1 MTSFQE
7 GARIG
12 LRDAQLRAN
21 LGHATRTIREKRSRV
36 VAEVPDWEALRTAG
50 AASKDAVL
58 RNLDR
63 YLLELEGRVQD
74 RGGVVHWARDAAE
87 ANRIAG
93 DLVAET
99 GADEVVKVKSLTT
112 EEIGLNEALAAR
124 GIAAVETD
132 LAALIVQLGDDAP
145 SHILVPAIH
154 KNRAQIRELFLRT
167 LGISELSDDPAALA
181 EAARVYLRERFLR
194 ARVGISGANFAV
206 ASTGTVCVV
215 ESEGNGRMCT
225 TLPETLITI
234 MGIEKVVPALADLE
248 VFLQLLP
255 RSSTA
260 ERMNPYTSLWTG
272 VHEGDGPRAFHLIL
286 LDNGRTNALAD
297 DVGRETLR
305 CIRCSA
311 CLNVCPV
318 YARAGGHAYGSVYP
332 GPIGAIITP
341 QLVGIDKAGSL
352 PYASTLCGACADVCP
367 VRIDIPR
374 VLIHLRGKER
384 AQSGPS
390 AEKLSMQ
397 LLARIFASRERFERL
412 QRAARRG
419 RALPGLARLP
429 GPLRAWGSVRELP
442 AVPEETFRDWW
453 RRERSG

>member
-1 MTSFQE
+1 MTTFQE

-21 LGHATRTIREKRSRV
+21 LAHATTTIREKRSRA
-36 VAEVPDWEALRTAG
+36 VAELPDWEALRAAG
-50 AASKDAVL
+50 AAAKDDVL
-58 RNLDR
+58 RHLDT
-63 YLLELEGRVQD
+63 YLPELEQRVHA

-87 ANRIAG
+87 ANRIVG
-93 DLVAET
+93 ELVAVT
-99 GADEVVKVKSLTT
+99 GATEVVKVKSLTT
-112 EEIGLNEALAAR
+112 EEIRLNEALAER
-124 GIAAVETD
+124 GIEAIETD

-154 KNRAQIRELFLRT
+154 KNRAQIRDLFVRT
-167 LGISELSDDPAALA
+167 LGVEALSDEPEALA
-181 EAARVYLRERFLR
+181 EAARRYLRERFLR

-206 ASTGTVCVV
+206 AETGTVCVV

-225 TLPETLITI
+225 TLPETLITV
-234 MGIEKVVPALADLE
+234 MGIEKVVGKLRDLE

-272 VHEGDGPRAFHLIL
+272 VHDGDGPRAFHLVL

-297 DVGRETLR
+297 EVGRQTLR

-318 YARAGGHAYGSVYP
+318 YARTGGHAYGSVYP
-332 GPIGAIITP
+332 GPIGAILTP
-341 QLVGIDKAGSL
+341 QLVGPGRAGSL
-352 PYASTLCGACADVCP
+352 PFASSLCGACAEVCP
-367 VRIDIPR
+367 VQIDIPR
-374 VLIHLRGKER
+374 VLVHLRALER
-384 AQSGPS
+384 GPA
-390 AEKLSMQ
+390 AERLSMQ
-397 LLARIFASRERFERL
+397 ALARIFASRERFERL

-429 GPLRAWGSVRELP
+429 GPLRAWGRARELP
-442 AVPEETFRDWW
+442 VVPGESFRDWW
-453 RRERSG
+453 RLERK